1 MPSPARGAEHDQ
13 IPLSQDAALVLALAG
28 TAMAFSHSAEDEAE
42 RWLRALRMHGRVGQ
56 ALQSLGVGESPLM
69 TGSEARPGS
78 PPLGPDAV
86 DRASALARDYASRR
100 DGSTV
105 CTVELLF
112 ALIEIYGRPLDR
124 ALYLRGASRHELL
137 ERLSTADDEAA
148 PVTDNC
154 G

>member
-1 MPSPARGAEHDQ
+1 MPSPAGSGEDDQ
-13 IPLSQDAALVLALAG
+13 IHLSQDAALVLALAG
-28 TAMAFSHSAEDEAE
+28 TAMAFSHSAEDQAE

-69 TGSEARPGS
+69 TGSEAHPGS
-78 PPLGPDAV
+78 PPLGPDV
-86 DRASALARDYASRR
+86 VEQASARARDYAARGN
-100 DGSTV
+100 GSTV

-112 ALIEIYGRPLDR
+112 ALMEIYDRFFDR
-124 ALYLRGASRHELL
+124 ALYLRGASRQELL

-148 PVTDNC
+148 VETDSC